1 MYTITKKK
9 KKKERNRKIS
19 DTNLVPKRVERYTPT
34 IHNRRFINRRGTMTG
49 IGLQGQ
55 SMHLKRTKKSGK
67 METRGS
73 SVSRRGRSL
82 DRDRI
87 NPGQIEGS
95 RRITAALLLIGHRS
109 KGTNGASPRAQI
121 SRCDRWKVSA
131 EFLFGDDRTGRGI
144 RRPRS
149 VDRDSS
155 IRIDSFVSY
164 VGIFYYCYYFSIF
177 VILAF
182 SQFSPCSV
190 FLYFAIPYL

>member
-1 MYTITKKK
+1 
-9 KKKERNRKIS
+9 
-19 DTNLVPKRVERYTPT
+19 
-34 IHNRRFINRRGTMTG
+34 MT
-49 IGLQGQ
+49 GLQGQ
-55 SMHLKRTKKSGK
+55 PMHLKRTKKSGK

-95 RRITAALLLIGHRS
+95 RRITGALLLIGHRS

-131 EFLFGDDRTGRGI
+131 EFLFGGDRTGRGI
-144 RRPRS
+144 RRPWS

-155 IRIDSFVSY
+155 IRIEPVVSY
-164 VGIFYYCYYFSIF
+164 VGIFYYCYNFLSIF
-177 VILAF
+177 VIFAF
-182 SQFSPCSV
+182 SQFSPLFCISLFCDIATV
-190 FLYFAIPYL
+190 SLDFWEQSEIRIL